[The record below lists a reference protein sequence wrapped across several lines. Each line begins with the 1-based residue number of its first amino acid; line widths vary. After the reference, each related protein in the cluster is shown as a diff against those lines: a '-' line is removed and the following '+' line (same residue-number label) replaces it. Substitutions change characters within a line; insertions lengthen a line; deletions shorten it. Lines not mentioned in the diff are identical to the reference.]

1 MRKKVGQSS
10 NTLPAILDLLVS
22 PTQPIEDVREPITE
36 IATNTYERVTN
47 NNPSRKGKKHKRKH
61 AHDDEEPVGVDE
73 EGNYSDTESV
83 AALSDSSYDSDM
95 AASSDCFF

>member
-10 NTLPAILDLLVS
+10 NTLPTILDLLVS

-36 IATNTYERVTN
+36 IATNTYETPTN
-47 NNPSRKGKKHKRKH
+47 YNPTRKGSKNKRKR
-61 AHDDEEPVGVDE
+61 ADDDEEPVGVDE
-73 EGNYSDTESV
+73 EGNYSDTESL
-83 AALSDSSYDSDM
+83 AARSDSSYDSDM